1 MEPNQETIFLRSRFG
16 FVKMAMTTGANLVPV
31 FAFGQS
37 SIFGYARPGPPLFPR
52 GTARLLSRLCADA
65 LLGPLGAA
73 GALRRARARRRRR
86 AHPRAARCGAVLYM
100 PACTHAAACA
110 DRPAATASR
119 AVAEPSNEE
128 VAAVLERFIAEMEAL
143 FARHKAAA
151 GHPDLKLIVL

>member
-1 MEPNQETIFLRSRFG
+1 
-16 FVKMAMTTGANLVPV
+16 
-31 FAFGQS
+31 
-37 SIFGYARPGPPLFPR
+37 
-52 GTARLLSRLCADA
+52 
-65 LLGPLGAA
+65 
-73 GALRRARARRRRR
+73 
-86 AHPRAARCGAVLYM
+86 M